1 MLHIG
6 TRNTYNTI
14 TLTTPIAVNIRCVSL
29 TRKSYSRDDFTQ
41 NIACN
46 LRVVAHAVFMN
57 YSGGEIT
64 LGNRYTHCIIGI
76 GF

>member
-6 TRNTYNTI
+6 TGNTYNTI

-29 TRKSYSRDDFTQ
+29 TRKSYAPEDFTT
-41 NIACN
+41 NIDCN
-46 LRVVAHAVFMN
+46 LRVVSHSVFMN
-57 YSGGEIT
+57 YSGSKIT